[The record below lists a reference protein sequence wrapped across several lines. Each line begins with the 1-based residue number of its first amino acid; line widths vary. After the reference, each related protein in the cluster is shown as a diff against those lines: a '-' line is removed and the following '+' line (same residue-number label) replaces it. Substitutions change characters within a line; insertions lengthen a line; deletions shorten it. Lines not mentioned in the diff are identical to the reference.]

1 MENVVAGNIQRLRR
15 ENGLTQ
21 RAVAE
26 SLGVSFQT
34 VSKWERGTCFPDITL
49 LPALAD
55 LFGTSMD
62 SILRAVQGRRIFLG
76 DGTHGIL
83 LSDSGKGSPAPV
95 PAASG
100 NRLRGGAG
108 CGLFCPERI

>member
-34 VSKWERGTCFPDITL
+34 VSKWERG
-49 LPALAD
+49 
-55 LFGTSMD
+55 S
-62 SILRAVQGRRIFLG
+62 S
-76 DGTHGIL
+76 H
-83 LSDSGKGSPAPV
+83 S
-95 PAASG
+95 
-100 NRLRGGAG
+100 
-108 CGLFCPERI
+108 